1 MKKIKQDKVQRMRNL
16 VTGDYGAKTQKRSG
30 YRKYSKK
37 YSEGEEWEEDGKKW
51 TLKRGVKQNLTKLK
65 DARDYGKIPLS
76 CPKCSE
82 AMSRA
87 QHKFMFKHYGH
98 CLYCQT
104 NVEHEKKREGT
115 YNQWVIENVK
125 KNFEKWKEEKR
136 QRFSLWLEEVDSKN
150 YITEA
155 GQIEDW
161 SNMSESA
168 KKDVVGR
175 FEKYIADEEEKMNKL
190 INEETI

>member
-1 MKKIKQDKVQRMRNL
+1 
-16 VTGDYGAKTQKRSG
+16 
-30 YRKYSKK
+30 
-37 YSEGEEWEEDGKKW
+37 
-51 TLKRGVKQNLTKLK
+51 
-65 DARDYGKIPLS
+65 
-76 CPKCSE
+76 
-82 AMSRA
+82 
-87 QHKFMFKHYGH
+87 MFKHYGH

-175 FEKYIADEEEKMNKL
+175 FENHIADEEEKMNKL